1 MIHVDTKEL
10 FAAVL
15 EKYGA
20 EYLVIKLAEECGELA
35 QACAKLLA
43 VWRHATS
50 MREDEALEHIME
62 EMADVRNHMC
72 GIEVALLSRY
82 EVDGIADIQARKME
96 RMKKRLIDG
105 DMDEDRW

>member
-1 MIHVDTKEL
+1 MEEL
-10 FAAVL
+10 FAEVL
-15 EKYGA
+15 KKYGA

-72 GIEVALLSRY
+72 GVEVALLGD
-82 EVDGIADIQARKME
+82 EEIKGIEEIQRRKMA
-96 RMKKRLIDG
+96 RMKTRLIDG

>member
-1 MIHVDTKEL
+1 MEEL
-10 FAAVL
+10 FAEVQK
-15 EKYGA
+15 KYGA
-20 EYLVIKLAEECGELA
+20 EYLVIKLMEECGELA

-62 EMADVRNHMC
+62 EMADVRNHMF
-72 GIEVALLSRY
+72 GVEVALLGD
-82 EVDGIADIQARKME
+82 EEIKGIEEIQRRKMA
-96 RMKKRLIDG
+96 RMKTRLIDG

>member
-1 MIHVDTKEL
+1 MDGAKEL

-15 EKYGA
+15 KKYGA

-35 QACAKLLA
+35 QACAKLLS
-43 VWRHATS
+43 VWKDATS
-50 MREDEALEHIME
+50 MREEEAVEHIME

-72 GIEVALLSRY
+72 GLEVALLDEY
-82 EVDGIADIQARKME
+82 EIQSIAEIQKRKMA
-96 RMKKRLIDG
+96 RMKTRLIDG

>member
-1 MIHVDTKEL
+1 MDDRREL

-20 EYLVIKLAEECGELA
+20 EYLVIKLAEECSELA
-35 QACAKLLA
+35 QACAKLLT
-43 VWRHATS
+43 VWKGATS
-50 MREDEALEHIME
+50 MRVDEAWEHVME

-72 GIEVALLSRY
+72 GVEVALLGD
-82 EVDGIADIQARKME
+82 EEIKGIEEIQRRKMA
-96 RMKKRLIDG
+96 RMKTRLIDG

>member
-1 MIHVDTKEL
+1 MGDRKQL

-72 GIEVALLSRY
+72 GLEVALLDEY
-82 EVDGIADIQARKME
+82 DIQSIAEIQKRKLE